1 MTKTIAV
8 VITIFFAA
16 LNLHAI
22 KVSDQQVKQAL
33 ERLDKELDRRGLYI
47 SARQSRI
54 DSLNNDRIG
63 ANTHGR
69 LLKTT
74 MELANEYTS
83 FNNDSAI
90 FYFDQG
96 YRTAVELNLDSLANI
111 FRLKRATYMPLA
123 AFIDESIR
131 EYSQID
137 TLSMADDLKE
147 LYYDSGRQ
155 LYSYISSFYAGYPE
169 SYEHWHRKSMDS
181 QKSLLAHLD
190 HSSSKFKLNK
200 GEYHFSH
207 QEYSKAKAILVDLL
221 SHLPEDDNLYAR
233 ASHILADIAK
243 ARGEHNEYV
252 YYLAL
257 SAISD
262 TKGAT
267 LEVMSLQELGELLFG
282 VDDVDRA
289 HRYLSTA
296 LASAVSCHASMRMI
310 QSSSALPVIEEAHN
324 VEVGKW
330 RKRIYLVLGGLAL
343 VILLLGG
350 VLLFLRREMHKMSV
364 LQGKLK
370 NANDIKEV
378 YMSQFLNLSSIY
390 MDKLNQ
396 FSETVNRKIA
406 ANKVDDLYK
415 IIKSGK
421 FVEEQS
427 KQFYEVFDNAFL
439 HIYPKFV
446 ESVNDLLR
454 PEMRI
459 KLKEGEL
466 LNTDLRILA
475 FMRLGIKESTRIAQ
489 VLNYSVH
496 TIYTY
501 RNKLKN
507 SAFERDNFENDIM
520 KISSIS

>member
-1 MTKTIAV
+1 MTKAIAI
-8 VITIFFAA
+8 VITIFFAF
-16 LNLHAI
+16 LNLQAI
-22 KVSDQQVKQAL
+22 KVSDLQVKQAL
-33 ERLDKELDRRGLYI
+33 ERLDKELNRRGLYI

-54 DSLNNDRIG
+54 DSLNNDLLV
-63 ANTHGR
+63 ANTNGR

-90 FYFDQG
+90 FYYDQG
-96 YRTAVELNLDSLANI
+96 CRKAAELSLDSLAI
-111 FRLKRATYMPLA
+111 VFRLKRATYMPLA
-123 AFIDESIR
+123 AFIDESIK
-131 EYSQID
+131 EYGQID
-137 TLSMADDLKE
+137 TVSMSDDLKE

-155 LYSYISSFYAGYPE
+155 LYSYISSFYVGYPE
-169 SYEHWHRKSMDS
+169 SYEFWHRKSMDL

-200 GEYHFSH
+200 GEYHFSR

-262 TKGAT
+262 IKGAT

-282 VDDVDRA
+282 LDDVDRA
-289 HRYLSTA
+289 YRYLSTA
-296 LASAVSCHASMRMI
+296 LASAVACHASMRMI

-343 VILLLGG
+343 VILLLGC

-370 NANDIKEV
+370 SANDVKEV

-396 FSETVNRKIA
+396 FSETVNRKIS

-446 ESVNDLLR
+446 ESVNNLLR
-454 PEMRI
+454 PESRI

-507 SAFERDNFENDIM
+507 SAFDRDNFENDVM

>member
-1 MTKTIAV
+1 MTKSIAII
-8 VITIFFAA
+8 ITIIFSF
-16 LNLHAI
+16 LNLYSI
-22 KVSDQQVKQAL
+22 KVSDQQVRQAL
-33 ERLDKELDRRGLYI
+33 ERLDKELDRRGTYI

-54 DSLNNDRIG
+54 DSLNNDRLR
-63 ANTHGR
+63 ADTHSR

-90 FYFDQG
+90 FYYDQG
-96 YRTAVELNLDSLANI
+96 YRKANELNLDSLANV

-131 EYSQID
+131 EYDKID
-137 TLSMADDLKE
+137 TLDMSGDLKE

-155 LYSYISSFYAGYPE
+155 LYSYISSFYASYPTF
-169 SYEHWHRKSMDS
+169 YELWHRKSMMS
-181 QKSLLAHLD
+181 QKSLLANLD
-190 HSSSKFKLNK
+190 HTSSKFKLNK
-200 GEYHFSH
+200 GEYHFFN

-221 SHLPEDDNLYAR
+221 SRLPEDDNLYAR

-243 ARGEHNEYV
+243 ARGEHNEYM
-252 YYLAL
+252 YYLTL

-262 TKGAT
+262 IKGAT

-282 VDDVDRA
+282 LEDVDRA

-296 LASAVSCHASMRMI
+296 LASAVACHASMRMI
-310 QSSSALPVIEEAHN
+310 QSSSALPVIEEAHG
-324 VEVGKW
+324 VEVKKW

-350 VLLFLRREMHKMSV
+350 VLLFLRREMHKMSI

-370 NANDIKEV
+370 SANDVKEV
-378 YMSQFLNLSSIY
+378 YISQFLNLSSIY

-415 IIKSGK
+415 ITKSGK
-421 FVEEQS
+421 FVEEQT

-439 HIYPKFV
+439 HIYPTFV
-446 ESVNDLLR
+446 ESINRLLR
-454 PEMRI
+454 PEARI
-459 KLKEGEL
+459 ELKEGEM

-501 RNKLKN
+501 RNKLRN
-507 SAFERDNFENDIM
+507 GAFDRDNFENDVM